1 MGAVYDVELNLMYTD
16 EKSASLA
23 LSKYLDKCIESGVKF
38 ATPKDTS
45 SISSMIAM
53 FLAEHQGGFD
63 AISYGVFDTY
73 NSGFTATYSWS
84 EILDD
89 MFDALL
95 PYLHDGSYYYQSC
108 DEDYDEY
115 VVKNRKKL
123 LTRSSWRKNE

>member
-1 MGAVYDVELNLMYTD
+1 MGAVYDVEVNLMYTD

-63 AISYGVFDTY
+63 ATADGEFETY
-73 NSGFTATYSWS
+73 ISGFTATYSWS
-84 EILDD
+84 EILDG
-89 MFDALL
+89 MFDSLL
-95 PYLHDGSYYYQSC
+95 PYLEDDSYYYQSC

-115 VVKNRKKL
+115 TVKEGKKL

>member
-1 MGAVYDVELNLMYTD
+1 MGAVYDVELRLMYAD

-23 LSKYLDKCIESGVKF
+23 LSKYLDKCVESGVKF
-38 ATPKDTS
+38 ATPKDKS

-63 AISYGVFDTY
+63 ATIDKSEAYI
-73 NSGFTATYSWS
+73 SGFTATYSWS
-84 EILDD
+84 EILDG
-89 MFDALL
+89 MFDSLL

-115 VVKNRKKL
+115 IVKEGKKL

>member
-16 EKSASLA
+16 EKLASLA

-63 AISYGVFDTY
+63 ATTDGVFDTY
-73 NSGFTATYSWS
+73 TSGFTATYSWS

-89 MFDALL
+89 MFDTLL
-95 PYLHDGSYYYQSC
+95 PYLHDSSYYYQSC
-108 DEDYDEY
+108 DNDYDEY
-115 VVKNRKKL
+115 IVKEGKKL
-123 LTRSSWRKNE
+123 LTRSSWRKDE